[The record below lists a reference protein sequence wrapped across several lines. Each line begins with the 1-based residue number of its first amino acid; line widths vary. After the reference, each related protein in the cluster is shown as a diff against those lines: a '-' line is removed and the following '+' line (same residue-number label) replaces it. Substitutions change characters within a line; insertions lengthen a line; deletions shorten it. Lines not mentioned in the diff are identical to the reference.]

1 MRLNGIKCTNYTAE
15 ERFSAVLHETD
26 IEAIK
31 SITPSRIMVQADD
44 GSTIE
49 EFTDY
54 GRLFSVKHI
63 ISENIFEVEFSQVSE
78 TDKKLS
84 EFAELGKNLG
94 QKINDSNNVTSIVFT
109 ALAQN
114 ETLDDT
120 TISEHADIFPK
131 WDENWTGKKGTILRD
146 GDMLYRSIHDVG
158 IGQNVKPSDNPS
170 MWTPIGDPR
179 EEFPDWSQPLGA
191 HDTYGKGDKATHN
204 NKKWISTVDGNCW
217 EPGVYGWEEFK
228 ED

>member
-1 MRLNGIKCTNYTAE
+1 MKLNGIKCTNYAAGD
-15 ERFSAVLHETD
+15 RFSAVLHETD
-26 IEAIK
+26 AEAIK
-31 SITPSRIMVQADD
+31 NINPSHLVVQADD
-44 GSTIE
+44 GSAVE

-63 ISENIFEVEFSQVSE
+63 ISENIFEVEFSCLSE

-94 QKINDSNNVTSIVFT
+94 QRIDASKSVTSIVFA

-131 WDENWTGKKGTILRD
+131 WDENWTGKKGSIVLD
-146 GDMLYRSIHDVG
+146 GDTLYRSIHDVG
-158 IGQNVKPSDNPS
+158 KGQNVKPSDNPS
-170 MWTPIGDPR
+170 MWIPIGRPG

-191 HDTYGKGDKATHN
+191 HDAYGKGDKVSHN
-204 NKKWISTVDGNCW
+204 NKKWISTVDGNSW
-217 EPGVYGWEEFK
+217 EPGIYGWEEYK

>member
-1 MRLNGIKCTNYTAE
+1 MKLNGIKCTNYAAGD
-15 ERFSAVLHETD
+15 RFSVVLHETD
-26 IEAIK
+26 AEAIK
-31 SITPSRIMVQADD
+31 NINPSRLVVQADD
-44 GSTIE
+44 GSAVE

-63 ISENIFEVEFSQVSE
+63 ISENIFEVEFSCLSE

-84 EFAELGKNLG
+84 EFAELGRNLG
-94 QKINDSNNVTSIVFT
+94 QRIDASKSVTSIVFV

-131 WDENWTGKKGTILRD
+131 WDENWTGKKGSIVLD
-146 GDMLYRSIHDVG
+146 GDTLYRSIHDVG
-158 IGQNVKPSDNPS
+158 KGQNVKPSDNPS
-170 MWTPIGDPR
+170 MWTPIGKPG
-179 EEFPDWSQPLGA
+179 EEFPGWSQPLGA
-191 HDTYGKGDKATHN
+191 HDAYSTGDKVSHQ
-204 NKKWISTVDGNCW
+204 NKKWISTVDRNCW
-217 EPGVYGWEEFK
+217 EPGVYGWEEYK

>member
-1 MRLNGIKCTNYTAE
+1 MKLNGIKCTNYTAGE
-15 ERFSAVLHETD
+15 LFSAVIYETD
-26 IEAIK
+26 TEAIK
-31 SITPSRIMVQADD
+31 AIDPERLVVQSDD
-44 GSTIE
+44 ETAIE
-49 EFTDY
+49 EFTAY

-63 ISENIFEVEFSQVSE
+63 ISENIFEVEFSCLSE

-84 EFAELGKNLG
+84 EFAELGRNLG
-94 QKINDSNNVTSIVFT
+94 QRIDASKSVTSIVFV

-131 WDENWTGKKGTILRD
+131 WDENWTGKKGSIVLD
-146 GDMLYRSIHDVG
+146 GDTLYRSIHDVG
-158 IGQNVKPSDNPS
+158 KGQNVKPSDNPS
-170 MWTPIGDPR
+170 MWTPIGRPG

-191 HDTYGKGDKATHN
+191 HDAYGTGDKVSHN
-204 NKKWISTVDGNCW
+204 NKKWISTVDRNCW
-217 EPGVYGWEEFK
+217 EPGVYGWEEYK

>member
-1 MRLNGIKCTNYTAE
+1 MKLNGIKCTNYATGDK
-15 ERFSAVLHETD
+15 FSAVLHETD
-26 IEAIK
+26 AEAIK
-31 SITPSRIMVQADD
+31 NINPSRLVVQADD
-44 GSTIE
+44 GSAVE

-63 ISENIFEVEFSQVSE
+63 ISENIFEVEFSCLSE

-84 EFAELGKNLG
+84 EFAELGRNLG
-94 QKINDSNNVTSIVFT
+94 QRIDASKSVTSIVFV

-131 WDENWTGKKGTILRD
+131 WDENWTGKKGSIVLD
-146 GDMLYRSIHDVG
+146 GDTLYRSIHDVG
-158 IGQNVKPSDNPS
+158 KGQNVKPSDNPS
-170 MWTPIGDPR
+170 MWTPIGRPG

-191 HDTYGKGDKATHN
+191 HDAYSTGDKVSHN
-204 NKKWISTVDGNCW
+204 NKKWISTVDRNCW
-217 EPGVYGWEEFK
+217 EPGVYGWEEYK

>member
-1 MRLNGIKCTNYTAE
+1 MKLNGIKCTNYAAGD
-15 ERFSAVLHETD
+15 RFSAVLHETD
-26 IEAIK
+26 AEAIK
-31 SITPSRIMVQADD
+31 NINPSHLVVQADD
-44 GSTIE
+44 GSAVE

-63 ISENIFEVEFSQVSE
+63 ISENIFEVEFSCLSE

-94 QKINDSNNVTSIVFT
+94 QRIDASKSVTSIVFA

-131 WDENWTGKKGTILRD
+131 WDENWTGKKGSIVLD
-146 GDMLYRSIHDVG
+146 GDTLYRSIHDVG
-158 IGQNVKPSDNPS
+158 KGQNVKPSDNPS
-170 MWTPIGDPR
+170 MWTPIGSPG

-191 HDTYGKGDKATHN
+191 HDAYGKGDKVSHN
-204 NKKWISTVDGNCW
+204 NKKWISTVDGNSW
-217 EPGVYGWEEFK
+217 EPGIYGWEEYK